1 MKKKFGLTKFCLV
14 WQNLEFRQT
23 DVWQNSANS
32 VRPMSDEYF
41 DSTDVRFHYCHVIM
55 FG

>member
-23 DVWQNSANS
+23 DVWQKLWSI
-32 VRPMSDEYF
+32 
-41 DSTDVRFHYCHVIM
+41 STALMWGFIIAM
-55 FG
+55 